1 MKQAKDLDRVN
12 TRHMTAQISPPTGLL
27 RYLYCARF
35 EMDIGCARAFV
46 LAATRNPTEVTL
58 EALKPTPQP
67 ELSLSLSPPGIGVGQ
82 DPPGFMPTRIFVS
95 LSLSFARVMV

>member
-12 TRHMTAQISPPTGLL
+12 KRHMTAQISPPTGLL

-67 ELSLSLSPPGIGVGQ
+67 ELSLSLSLP
-82 DPPGFMPTRIFVS
+82 R
-95 LSLSFARVMV
+95 A